1 MQNVHEVVNQ
11 DGKALRSPDLFH
23 PGYILKEEI
32 EAREIAKKDFAEL
45 LNIQPTHLSEVFA
58 GRRPVGPKMARRLE
72 SALEISAEF
81 WLRMQ
86 SDYDL
91 KLAEQEPDPVLVK
104 IGNILEI
111 QQRSDTSLAK
121 AMIAYEVAQGEHLS
135 GREVRGRKTVVRT
148 ATQAEA
154 VTRAG
159 AEAKSGK
166 YTPVEGKKHTKKA
179 H

>member
-1 MQNVHEVVNQ
+1 MQNVHEVVDR

-32 EAREIAKKDFAEL
+32 EAREITKKDFAVL
-45 LNIQPTHLSEVFA
+45 LNILPTHLSEVFA

-72 SALEISAEF
+72 TALDISAGF

-91 KLAEQEPDPVLVK
+91 KLAEQEPDPVIVQ
-104 IGNILEI
+104 IEAILAI
-111 QQRSDTSLAK
+111 QQRSNTSLAK
-121 AMIAYEVAQGEHLS
+121 ALVAYEVAHHGSHS
-135 GREVRGRKTVVRT
+135 GW
-148 ATQAEA
+148 A
-154 VTRAG
+154 V
-159 AEAKSGK
+159 KSGNGVAK
-166 YTPVEGKKHTKKA
+166 VAAKTAGKSAAVARSSKQAAVKARNVKKT

>member
-32 EAREIAKKDFAEL
+32 EAREITKKDFAEL
-45 LNIQPTHLSEVFA
+45 LNILPTHLSEVFA

-72 SALEISAEF
+72 SALEISAGF

-121 AMIAYEVAQGEHLS
+121 AMVAYEVAQGEHLA
-135 GREVRGRKTVVRT
+135 GWAIKEGKTGVRT
-148 ATQAEA
+148 ATKIEA
-154 VTRAG
+154 ATRVA

-166 YTPVEGKKHTKKA
+166 FITVEEKTHTKKVR
-179 H
+179 